1 MWGELMI
8 EAAKFWNKAARKYAA
23 SKIGDPEAYAHKLAQ
38 TAQYY
43 SADSALLEF
52 GCGTGSTALHHAPHV
67 ASITAIDISPEMIA
81 IAKEKQ
87 AAAGI
92 TNIDFR
98 VGDLDAIPREL
109 GQYDMVMA
117 HSILHLIEDPKGA
130 IARFHQVLKP
140 GGYLV
145 SSTACLKSGGALF
158 SLLVPVMQFLGLAP
172 YVNLFTKD
180 TLKTWHEE
188 AGFEL
193 SYVWHSDKAKMVR
206 FLIAKKL

>member
-1 MWGELMI
+1 MI
-8 EAAKFWNKAARKYAA
+8 KAAKFWNKSARKYAA
-23 SKIGDPEAYAHKLAQ
+23 SKISDPEAYAHKLAQ
-38 TAQYY
+38 TAQHY
-43 SADSALLEF
+43 SAESILLEF
-52 GCGTGSTALHHAPHV
+52 GCGTGTTALHHAPHV
-67 ASITAIDISPEMIA
+67 ASILALDISPEMIA

-87 AAAGI
+87 TAAGI
-92 TNIDFR
+92 TNVDFR
-98 VGDLDAIPREL
+98 VGGLDTIPSHADH
-109 GQYDMVMA
+109 YDMVMA

-130 IARFHQVLKP
+130 IARFHQILKP

-145 SSTACLKSGGALF
+145 SSTACLKSGGLLF
-158 SLLVPVMQFLGLAP
+158 SLLVPVMQLFGLAP

-193 SYVWHSDKAKMVR
+193 SYVWHSDKAKMVQ